1 MITAMVIKMIMM
13 MMSIAII
20 ICFIQSIVINLF
32 NDFAF
37 SIISNL
43 PLNSAIDK

>member
-13 MMSIAII
+13 MMTIVII

-32 NDFAF
+32 NDFVF
-37 SIISNL
+37 SIISNASKFC
-43 PLNSAIDK
+43 NR